1 MPAPTLSRPD
11 PPDTPTEHRPPRRP
25 LIHYAGVAIL
35 VAGLVSAALIYAFA
49 TDDPDAEAAAEI
61 ASSRAYQHNL
71 ELMGG
76 KFALLST
83 EFDDWFAS
91 LWRGRPLAYTVAVL
105 SIAVAGVCF
114 WVAHVSAP
122 LPGEAEHKDD
132 G

>member
-1 MPAPTLSRPD
+1 M
-11 PPDTPTEHRPPRRP
+11 
-25 LIHYAGVAIL
+25 AIL

-49 TDDPDAEAAAEI
+49 TENADAEAAAERT
-61 ASSRAYQHNL
+61 SGGAYQHDL

-83 EFDDWFAS
+83 EFDEWFAS
-91 LWRGRPLAYTVAVL
+91 LWHGRPLAYT
-105 SIAVAGVCF
+105 IAVVSVALAGVFF

-122 LPGEAEHKDD
+122 LPGEPDRRD

>member
-1 MPAPTLSRPD
+1 MLAQTLSRPHST
-11 PPDTPTEHRPPRRP
+11 DTPMEHRPPRRP
-25 LIHYAGVAIL
+25 LVHYAGVAVL

-49 TDDPDAEAAAEI
+49 TDDADAEAAAEI
-61 ASSRAYQHNL
+61 SSSRAYQHNL

-114 WVAHVSAP
+114 WVAQGSAP
-122 LPGEAEHKDD
+122 SPGEPERKD